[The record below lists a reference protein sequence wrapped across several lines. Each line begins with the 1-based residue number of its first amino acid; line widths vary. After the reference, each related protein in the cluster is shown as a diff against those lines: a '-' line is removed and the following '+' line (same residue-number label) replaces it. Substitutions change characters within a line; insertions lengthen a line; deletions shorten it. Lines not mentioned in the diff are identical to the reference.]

1 MATYKYDYSI
11 GLDMEFPFKPK
22 YKVNWPVLAITA
34 ASIFISIGLLS
45 YMDQNLDNIYVITS
59 FGATAVLIYGAP
71 KAPFSRPK
79 NVFFGHLFS
88 ALIGVAV
95 AWTFNELGLYDDL
108 KWFAVGFGVMLAI
121 VVMLLTDT
129 THPPGGATALACVYS
144 GFFGLEYVFRPFM
157 FGICIMLAI
166 AFVANW
172 LKAKF
177 EKEGNR

>member
-1 MATYKYDYSI
+1 
-11 GLDMEFPFKPK
+11 MENPFRPQEN
-22 YKVNWPVLAITA
+22 VNWPVLAITA

-45 YMDQNLDNIYVITS
+45 FLDQEFDDIYVITS

-71 KAPFSRPK
+71 KAPFSRTK

-95 AWTFNELGLYDDL
+95 AWSFRELGIYDDYL
-108 KWFAVGFGVMLAI
+108 WLGVAVGVTAAI
-121 VVMLLTDT
+121 VAMLLTDT

-157 FGICIMLAI
+157 LGICVMLAI
-166 AFVANW
+166 AYVANK

-177 EKEGNR
+177 ETKTD

>member
-1 MATYKYDYSI
+1 MDN
-11 GLDMEFPFKPK
+11 PFRPK
-22 YKVNWPVLAITA
+22 EKVNWPVLAITA
-34 ASIFISIGLLS
+34 ASIFISIGFLS
-45 YMDQNLDNIYVITS
+45 YLDQTLENIYVITS

-95 AWTFNELGLYDDL
+95 AWSFNELGLYEDYL
-108 KWFAVGFGVMLAI
+108 WFAVALGVTLAI
-121 VVMLLTDT
+121 VAMLLTDT

-157 FGICIMLAI
+157 FGIVIMLLI
-166 AFVANW
+166 AFAANW
-172 LKAKF
+172 LKAKY
-177 EKEGNR
+177 EAKEQ

>member
-1 MATYKYDYSI
+1 
-11 GLDMEFPFKPK
+11 MEFPFKPK
-22 YKVNWPVLAITA
+22 DKVNWPVLAITA

>member
-1 MATYKYDYSI
+1 
-11 GLDMEFPFKPK
+11 MENPFKPRE
-22 YKVNWPVLAITA
+22 KVNWPVLAITA

-45 YMDQNLDNIYVITS
+45 FMDQNLDDIYVITS

-71 KAPFSRPK
+71 KAPFSRTK

-95 AWTFNELGLYDDL
+95 AWTFRELGIYDDL
-108 KWFAVGFGVMLAI
+108 LWLAVGLGVTLAI
-121 VVMLLTDT
+121 VVMLLTET

-157 FGICIMLAI
+157 LGICIMLAI
-166 AFVANW
+166 AFVANK

-177 EKEGNR
+177 EAEKT

>member
-1 MATYKYDYSI
+1 MD
-11 GLDMEFPFKPK
+11 FPFRPK
-22 YKVNWPVLAITA
+22 DKVNWPVLAITA

-45 YMDQNLDNIYVITS
+45 YMDQTLDNIYVITS

-95 AWTFNELGLYDDL
+95 AWTFNELGIYHDL
-108 KWFAVGFGVMLAI
+108 LWLAVGIAVTAAI
-121 VVMLLTDT
+121 VAMLLTDT
-129 THPPGGATALACVYS
+129 THPPGGATALACAYS

-157 FGICIMLAI
+157 FGICVMLAI
-166 AFVANW
+166 AFVANR
-172 LKAKF
+172 LKARF
-177 EKEGNR
+177 ERDPQ

>member
-1 MATYKYDYSI
+1 
-11 GLDMEFPFKPK
+11 MENPFKPK
-22 YKVNWPVLAITA
+22 EKVNWPVLAITA

-45 YMDQNLDNIYVITS
+45 FMDQNLDDIYVITS

-71 KAPFSRPK
+71 KAPFSRTK

-95 AWTFNELGLYDDL
+95 AWTFRELGIYDDL
-108 KWFAVGFGVMLAI
+108 LWLAVGLGVTLAI
-121 VVMLLTDT
+121 VVMLLTET

-157 FGICIMLAI
+157 LGICIMLAI
-166 AFVANW
+166 AFVANK

-177 EKEGNR
+177 EAEKT

>member
-1 MATYKYDYSI
+1 
-11 GLDMEFPFKPK
+11 MENPFKPRE
-22 YKVNWPVLAITA
+22 KVNWPVLAITA

-45 YMDQNLDNIYVITS
+45 FMDQNLDDIYVITS

-71 KAPFSRPK
+71 KAPFSRTK

-95 AWTFNELGLYDDL
+95 AWTFRELGIYDDL
-108 KWFAVGFGVMLAI
+108 LWLAVGLGVTLAI

-157 FGICIMLAI
+157 LGICIMLAI
-166 AFVANW
+166 AFVANK

-177 EKEGNR
+177 EAEKT

>member
-22 YKVNWPVLAITA
+22 DKVNWPVLAITA

>member
-1 MATYKYDYSI
+1 MDN
-11 GLDMEFPFKPK
+11 PFRPK
-22 YKVNWPVLAITA
+22 EKVNWPVLAITA

-45 YMDQNLDNIYVITS
+45 YLDQTLENIYVITS

-95 AWTFNELGLYDDL
+95 AWSFNELGLYEDYL
-108 KWFAVGFGVMLAI
+108 WFAVALGVTLAI
-121 VVMLLTDT
+121 VAMLLTDT

-157 FGICIMLAI
+157 FGIVIMLLI
-166 AFVANW
+166 AFAANW
-172 LKAKF
+172 LKAKY
-177 EKEGNR
+177 EAKEQ

>member
-1 MATYKYDYSI
+1 
-11 GLDMEFPFKPK
+11 MEFPFRPK
-22 YKVNWPVLAITA
+22 DKVNWPVMAITA
-34 ASIFISIGLLS
+34 LSIMASIGILS
-45 YMDQNLDNIYVITS
+45 YMDQTLDNVYVITS

-71 KAPFSRPK
+71 KAPFSRTK

-108 KWFAVGFGVMLAI
+108 KWFAIAFAVTAAI

-144 GFFGLEYVFRPFM
+144 GYFGLEYVIRPFM
-157 FGICIMLAI
+157 LGICIMLLI
-166 AFVANW
+166 AFAANR
-172 LKAKF
+172 LKARF
-177 EKEGNR
+177 EEKERSV

>member
-22 YKVNWPVLAITA
+22 DKVNWPVLAITA

-71 KAPFSRPK
+71 KAPFSRTK

-95 AWTFNELGLYDDL
+95 AWTFDELGLYDEL
-108 KWFAVGFGVMLAI
+108 KWFAVGLGVMLAI
-121 VVMLLTDT
+121 MVMLLTDT

-144 GFFGLEYVFRPFM
+144 GYFGLEYVFRPFM
-157 FGICIMLAI
+157 FGICIMLVI
-166 AFVANW
+166 AFIANR
-172 LKAKF
+172 LKARF
-177 EKEGNR
+177 EEGEI